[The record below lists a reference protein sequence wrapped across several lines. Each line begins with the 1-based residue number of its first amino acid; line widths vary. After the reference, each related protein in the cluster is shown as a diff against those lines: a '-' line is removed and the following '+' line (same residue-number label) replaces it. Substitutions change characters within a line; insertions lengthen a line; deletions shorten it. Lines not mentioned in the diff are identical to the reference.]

1 MCFEDALVHLY
12 GCTRAHSKFLL
23 AETHSDYQSITSV
36 PGVPVQAL
44 LKFVIRQLEDG
55 KELTAQQEQAAKDEA
70 KLSYRMMSEASKRR
84 RQE

>member
-1 MCFEDALVHLY
+1 MLRVLL
-12 GCTRAHSKFLL
+12 GWGVWSSFLL

-55 KELTAQQEQAAKDEA
+55 KELTAQQEQAAKDGGVDVEWLRNWG
-70 KLSYRMMSEASKRR
+70 K
-84 RQE
+84 